1 MVSFPSNH
9 PTGRSEETVSG
20 SSAAVSPS
28 ASIRNLQF
36 SRNLVARLVVGGT
49 ALVVGVAAYF
59 SYQVVRNTTL
69 ENLKEN
75 ALLTVNTGV
84 DTIDQWIALRKS
96 ESAALANLPA
106 TRTMDWAAIK
116 PLFQEERDR
125 LNSFSPGLGIVYPD
139 GAYFNLRK
147 NGDNSNLGDRPHVK
161 SSLAGTASV
170 QDPVISR
177 ITGEPVV
184 VFSSPIWSGPVS
196 ASTREPVGVLN
207 ASIGI
212 EQITEVV
219 QSLAY
224 GTGSY
229 AFALNSQGE
238 AITHPDTNLMSNLDR
253 PAPSLA
259 AATDRELAN
268 IAQQMVARHRGIE
281 KTIID
286 GTEQYV
292 AFLPL
297 TEANWSVA
305 LVIPRDNIES
315 KLRLLDGIALIVLV
329 LAGTLIGVLV
339 YVQSTEQ
346 TRLKQSKLAADAAN
360 QAKSEFLAN
369 MSHELRTP
377 LNGILGYAQILS
389 RSRTWG
395 EKEQHGTQ
403 VIYQCGSHLLT
414 LINDVLDLSKIEA
427 RKLELVPQALH
438 LPSFLQGV
446 VEICRIR
453 TEQKAIEFRYEPD
466 ADLPAGI
473 TVDEKRLRQ
482 VLINLLGNAIKFT
495 DRGHVT
501 LRVNRVAE
509 DVDQTVRLRLSVA
522 DTGVGIASD
531 DLRKLFQ
538 SFEQVGAQSRQ
549 SEGTGLGLAISQQIV
564 QLMGS
569 RIQVKSE
576 PGVGSDFHFEVTV
589 PLAADWSQQQ
599 TASIGNIVGYEGER
613 RHILVI
619 DDHWENCAVLANLL
633 EPLGFQ
639 ISNAQNGR
647 EGLEKAAQLNPD
659 LIITDI
665 VMPMMD
671 GFAFL
676 QQLRADAQLSQHVVI
691 VSSASVA
698 QADHQMSL
706 DAGADDF
713 LAKPIQAEK
722 LFGLLQQY
730 LTLTWITET
739 AAPLEAVAPVTPMAI
754 VMPQQTD
761 LEHLLMLARQG
772 RLKKLIAE
780 AEQIQGQDDR
790 YRPFVQEILPL
801 AKRFRADKIVQF
813 IESYL

>member
-1 MVSFPSNH
+1 MVRFLSKH
-9 PTGRSEETVSG
+9 PTGHSKQILSDSSSSISPLVST
-20 SSAAVSPS
+20 SAV
-28 ASIRNLQF
+28 RF
-36 SRNLVARLVVGGT
+36 SRNLMARLMVGGT

-59 SYQVVRNTTL
+59 SYQIVRNATL
-69 ENLKEN
+69 ENLQQN

-84 DTIDQWIALRKS
+84 DTIDQWLALRKS
-96 ESAALANLPA
+96 EAAALANLPI

-147 NGDNSNLGDRPHVK
+147 NGDNFNLGDRPHVR
-161 SSLAGTASV
+161 SSLAGQASV

-196 ASTREPVGVLN
+196 DRARETVGVLN

-212 EQITEVV
+212 EQITDVV
-219 QSLAY
+219 QNLEY

-229 AFALNSQGE
+229 AFALNSKGE

-259 AATDRELAN
+259 EASDQELAQ
-268 IAQQMVARHRGIE
+268 IAQRMIAGQRGIE
-281 KTIID
+281 KTVID
-286 GTEQYV
+286 GTAQYV

-297 TEANWSVA
+297 QEANWSVA
-305 LVIPRDNIES
+305 LVIPRENIEF
-315 KLRLLDGIALIVLV
+315 KLRLLDGIAFVVLL

-377 LNGILGYAQILS
+377 LNGILGYAQILG
-389 RSRTWG
+389 RSKTWG

-438 LPSFLQGV
+438 LPSFLQSV

-453 TEQKAIEFRYEPD
+453 AEQKDIQFCYEPD
-466 ADLPAGI
+466 ADLPDGI
-473 TVDEKRLRQ
+473 AADEKRLRQ

-495 DRGHVT
+495 DRGQVT
-501 LRVNRVAE
+501 LRVNRVANE
-509 DVDQTVRLRLSVA
+509 VDHAVRLRFTVA
-522 DTGVGIASD
+522 DTGVGIAPD
-531 DLRKLFQ
+531 DLHKLFQ
-538 SFEQVGAQSRQ
+538 AFEQVGKQRRQ
-549 SEGTGLGLAISQQIV
+549 TEGTGLGLSISQQIV
-564 QLMGS
+564 QLMGGH
-569 RIQVKSE
+569 IQVKSQ
-576 PGVGSDFHFEVTV
+576 PGVGSDFYFEVTV
-589 PLAADWSQQQ
+589 PLAADWGQQQ
-599 TASIGNIVGYEGER
+599 TAAIGNVVGYEGER

-619 DDHWENCAVLANLL
+619 DDRWENRAVLANLL
-633 EPLGFQ
+633 EPLDFQ
-639 ISNAQNGR
+639 ISEAQNGQ

-659 LIITDI
+659 LIIVDI
-665 VMPMMD
+665 AMPVMD
-671 GFAFL
+671 GFEFL
-676 QQLRADAQLSQHVVI
+676 QRLRAEAPLSHHAVI

-698 QADHQMSL
+698 QADRQMSL
-706 DAGADDF
+706 DAGGDDF
-713 LAKPIQAEK
+713 LAKPIQAEA

-730 LTLTWITET
+730 LNLTWIAEV
-739 AAPLEAVAPVTPMAI
+739 AAPLEVAAPVTPAEML
-754 VMPQQTD
+754 VPQRTD
-761 LEHLLMLARQG
+761 LENLLMLARQG
-772 RLKKLIAE
+772 RLKKLMVD
-780 AEQIQGQDDR
+780 AEQIQAQDDR
-790 YRPFVQEILPL
+790 YRPFIQEILSL
-801 AKRFRADKIVQF
+801 AKKFQADKIVQF